1 MANPGGS
8 DVSTGK
14 TCSVP
19 LSSSL
24 AEKRGTRATG
34 WRPGPATA
42 VAGLLPW
49 MALISL
55 EAIAD
60 CHALSGGPAPDDG
73 ADDDAAA
80 AAAEEDEDWPAG
92 VEAEAAAA
100 AAGGWAF

>member
-60 CHALSGGPAPDDG
+60 CHAPDGG